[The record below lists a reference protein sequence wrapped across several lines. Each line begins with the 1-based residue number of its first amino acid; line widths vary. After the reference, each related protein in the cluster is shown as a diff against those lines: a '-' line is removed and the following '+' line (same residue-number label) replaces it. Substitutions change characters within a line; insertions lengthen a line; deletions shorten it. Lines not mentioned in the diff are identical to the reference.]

1 MFKKKGL
8 LGYKGFK
15 QQTFLLILMERL
27 KISFKGKNKFAR
39 NETSSYLPT
48 GKGAVL
54 RQIE

>member
-27 KISFKGKNKFAR
+27 KISFKGKNKFGEMKQVVICR
-39 NETSSYLPT
+39 PKGSSS
-48 GKGAVL
+48 
-54 RQIE
+54 